1 MIQLND
7 ISFWYQRNKMVLS
20 KMTMQLEAGKIY
32 GLLGEN
38 GVGKTTFLRIVAGLL
53 FPKSGD
59 IDVMGFK
66 PEKRSPS
73 FLSDIFYLPEEF
85 DSPHEKV
92 NEYAKLNGAFYP
104 AFNKTQF
111 QSNLEL
117 FGINGN
123 QRFTEMSYGQK
134 KKALISYAL
143 ATNTSLLLLDEPTN
157 GLDIPS
163 KGIFRR
169 LVSQAADESKCII
182 ISTHQVRDLELI
194 IDPIVILEPNQV
206 LLNDSVEAIT
216 RKLKFSIEPTVP
228 EGALYYEPTMGGY
241 NVVSIN
247 TEGVESKLNIELL
260 FNAVISNRAHFRT
273 LYTQA
278 K

>member
-66 PEKRSPS
+66 PEKRTPS

-92 NEYAKLNGAFYP
+92 NEYAKLNGGFYP
-104 AFNKTQF
+104 AFNAAQF

-117 FGINGN
+117 FGISGN